1 MGTALSPRRNRPLTK
16 PDTLPQLLRCTTGAA
31 VTASVTT
38 PPVLSVVTGQSGVSV
53 SSVCDGVVLAS
64 SVVEVVEEMKEELHH
79 GRL

>member
-1 MGTALSPRRNRPLTK
+1 MLLPATA
-16 PDTLPQLLRCTTGAA
+16 AA
-31 VTASVTT
+31 VLAAMVPAVSQ
-38 PPVLSVVTGQSGVSV
+38 PAVLSVVTGQSGVSV